1 MRLGLSGSTETAL
14 HGAGKATDL
23 SLRKVAGLP
32 YDGDRDIACAY
43 CKSQAMSL
51 AFFFNIKVNEG

>member
-1 MRLGLSGSTETAL
+1 MRLGLSGSTETAR

-32 YDGDRDIACAY
+32 YDVNRDIACI
-43 CKSQAMSL
+43 L
-51 AFFFNIKVNEG
+51 